1 MVTVSDRGQA
11 RRPNGVSRSAARV
24 AVTALAVALVT
35 STSVWAQTAT
45 TAGFNTP
52 INGRIE
58 ANGDSPTHVFEG
70 QAGDR
75 FGLMMTTEDRGRA
88 FDQAQPT
95 LTIRSP
101 SGRLYGHQVQRAW
114 RRDDATGLPRPAELS
129 PAVIHLTL
137 PETGQYQVRAGH
149 GGMMN
154 MGPRRPYELR
164 IVPWVPSAPCPE
176 GAGASGLT
184 TDARAFLSGGDL
196 SLGQW
201 ICGNI
206 TPDDPR
212 EEGRLT
218 DRYTL
223 RLEGGTRLYVTF
235 RTRASSFLS
244 AELIGPDGF
253 RQPLMNGDVV
263 TPSRSGP
270 HALIVA
276 GSPEPSLIEDYDLIV
291 EPYTQ

>member
-1 MVTVSDRGQA
+1 MTLFERGET
-11 RRPNGVSRSAARV
+11 RRPNGVSRSAGRV
-24 AVTALAVALVT
+24 AAAALAVAMVT
-35 STSVWAQTAT
+35 STSAFAQTVTPAD
-45 TAGFNTP
+45 FNTS
-52 INGRIE
+52 ITGRLE
-58 ANGDSPTHVFEG
+58 ANGESPTHVFEG

-75 FGLMMTTEDRGRA
+75 FALMMTTEDMGRA
-88 FDQAQPT
+88 VDGTQPT
-95 LTIRSP
+95 LTVSSP

-114 RRDDATGLPRPAELS
+114 RRDDATGLPRPAGLS

-137 PETGQYQVRAGH
+137 PETGQYQVRVGH
-149 GGMMN
+149 GLMN
-154 MGPRRPYELR
+154 VGPRRSYELR
-164 IVPWVPSAPCPE
+164 IVPWIALAPCPE

-184 TDARAFLSGGDL
+184 TDARTFLSGGEL

-201 ICGNI
+201 VCGNI

-223 RLEGGTRLYVTF
+223 RLEAGTPLYVTF
-235 RTRASSFLS
+235 RTRVSSFLR

-253 RQPLMNGDVV
+253 RQPLANGDVV
-263 TPSRSGP
+263 TPSRSGT

-276 GSPEPSLIEDYDLIV
+276 GSPEPSLIEDYDLHV
-291 EPYTQ
+291 EPYT

>member
-1 MVTVSDRGQA
+1 MTLFERGET
-11 RRPNGVSRSAARV
+11 RRPNGVSRSAGRV
-24 AVTALAVALVT
+24 AAAALAVAMVT
-35 STSVWAQTAT
+35 STSAFAQTVTPAD
-45 TAGFNTP
+45 FNTS
-52 INGRIE
+52 ITGRLE
-58 ANGDSPTHVFEG
+58 ANGESPTHVFEG

-75 FGLMMTTEDRGRA
+75 FGLMLTTVDMGQS
-88 FDQAQPT
+88 FDQAQPM

-101 SGRLYGHQVQRAW
+101 SGRLYSHQVQRAW
-114 RRDDATGLPRPAELS
+114 RRDDATGLPRPAGLS

-149 GGMMN
+149 GGMMS

-184 TDARAFLSGGDL
+184 TDARTFLSGGDL

-201 ICGNI
+201 VCGNI

-223 RLEGGTRLYVTF
+223 RLEGGTPLYVTF
-235 RTRASSFLS
+235 QTRASSFLS
-244 AELIGPDGF
+244 AELIGPDGL
-253 RQPLMNGDVV
+253 RQPLANGDVV

-276 GSPEPSLIEDYDLIV
+276 GSPEPSLIEDYDLNV